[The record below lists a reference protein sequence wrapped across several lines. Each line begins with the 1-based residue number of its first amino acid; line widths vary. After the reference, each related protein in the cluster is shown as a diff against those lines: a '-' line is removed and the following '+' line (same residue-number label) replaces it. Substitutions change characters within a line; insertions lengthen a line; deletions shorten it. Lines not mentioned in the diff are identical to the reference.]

1 MNMRKSIG
9 WIATALLLSGAA
21 IAQEQRVLVTVE
33 GHKDAPAPAVTRD
46 DVMVSVENQRARV
59 TGWTAARTS
68 GTELWLL
75 IDDGTDASVGVQ
87 LDDLRKFI
95 LDQPP
100 ATQIGVGYL
109 RNGTVAATQKLTTD
123 HALAAKALRLPTGT
137 PGISASPYQALEELI
152 HKWPASDHAREVLMI
167 TSGIDPFNGPG
178 PINPYLTSAIDKAQR
193 AGVVVY
199 SIYYGSAGHF
209 GHSFWQIN
217 WGQNFLSE
225 MSEETG
231 GEFYWQGNLNPVSF
245 APYLKE
251 VTQHLNSQHVLTFQ
265 PAPINNPGYK
275 RLKVTTEI
283 PHATLVA
290 QHRVYLSNK

>member
-1 MNMRKSIG
+1 MNMSKSIG
-9 WIATALLLSGAA
+9 LLAALLLGGAA
-21 IAQEQRVLVTVE
+21 IAQEQRIVVTVE
-33 GHKDAPAPAVTRD
+33 GNKGTLPPAIARD

-59 TGWTAARTS
+59 TNWIPTRTI

-75 IDDGTDASVGVQ
+75 LDDGTDTSVGVQ

-95 LDQPP
+95 LDQPST
-100 ATQIGVGYL
+100 TQIGVGYL
-109 RNGTVAATQKLTTD
+109 RNGTVAATQKLTAD

-137 PGISASPYQALEELI
+137 PGISASPYQAVEELI

-217 WGQNFLSE
+217 WGQNFLSQL
-225 MSEETG
+225 SEETG

-251 VTQHLNSQHVLTFQ
+251 VTQHLNSQHVLSFV
-265 PAPINNPGYK
+265 PAPINTPGYK
-275 RLKVTTEI
+275 RLKATTEI
-283 PHATLVA
+283 PHATLVT
-290 QHRVYLSNK
+290 QQRVYLSNK

>member
-1 MNMRKSIG
+1 MNKSISLL
-9 WIATALLLSGAA
+9 ASALLLGASA
-21 IAQEQRVLVTVE
+21 IAQEQRIVVTVE
-33 GHKDAPAPAVTRD
+33 GHKDAAPPEVTRD
-46 DVMVSVENQRARV
+46 DVMVSVEKERARV
-59 TGWTAARTS
+59 TGWTPASTA

-75 IDDGTDASVGVQ
+75 IDDGTDTSVGLQ

-95 LDQPP
+95 LNQPST
-100 ATQIGVGYL
+100 TQIGVGYL
-109 RNGTVAATQKLTTD
+109 RNGTVMPTQGLTSD

-137 PGISASPYQALEELI
+137 PGISASPYQSLEDLI
-152 HKWPASDHAREVLMI
+152 HKWPATDHAREVLMI

-193 AGVVVY
+193 AAVVVH

-217 WGQNFLSE
+217 WGQNFLAQ

-231 GEFYWQGNLNPVSF
+231 GEFYWQGNFNPISF
-245 APYLKE
+245 APYLTE
-251 VTQHLNSQHVLTFQ
+251 LTQHLRSQHLLTFQ
-265 PAPINNPGYK
+265 PAAVSPGFK

-283 PHATLVA
+283 PHATLVT
-290 QHRVYLSNK
+290 QSRIYISK